1 MRLID
6 ADALIKEAGNLW
18 SEIPDGEELSK
29 ELMKAINH
37 APTVG
42 GWISVKDRMPDEN
55 EEVILFYEWT
65 GRFSGNKY
73 QEVGFGTI
81 ADLGKECFAIAW
93 MPLPEPTEGG
103 RKMSNVSTNGAM
115 LNISQRLSTAGGFLM
130 ALGAMIVDHQSTYES
145 RIETKTRIMVEDL
158 ACAVSFINEQGSEI
172 QRLMEENHKLESVIV
187 EQKDKIQK
195 LESMIKEYCGSEQKI
210 TGR

>member
-1 MRLID
+1 
-6 ADALIKEAGNLW
+6 
-18 SEIPDGEELSK
+18 
-29 ELMKAINH
+29 
-37 APTVG
+37 
-42 GWISVKDRMPDEN
+42 
-55 EEVILFYEWT
+55 
-65 GRFSGNKY
+65 
-73 QEVGFGTI
+73 
-81 ADLGKECFAIAW
+81 
-93 MPLPEPTEGG
+93 
-103 RKMSNVSTNGAM
+103 MSNVSTNGAI